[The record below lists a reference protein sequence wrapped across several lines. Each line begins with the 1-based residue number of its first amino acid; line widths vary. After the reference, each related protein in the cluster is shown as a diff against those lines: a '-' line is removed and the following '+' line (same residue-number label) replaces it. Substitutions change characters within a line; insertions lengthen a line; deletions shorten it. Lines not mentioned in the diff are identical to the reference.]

1 MKRSITNERELEE
14 AISALEKKA
23 DDQRQAL
30 KEHFSGVMEN
40 MKPLNLIRHGL
51 RSAFSGDNKQ
61 DLLKTVIG
69 IGSGLLGRRLLA
81 RRAGGNVL
89 RKIIGAALEFGVVG
103 MVAKNAERIKEKGSE
118 LIDRI
123 LHKKKP
129 SGSDLITD
137 PEQPAL

>member
-14 AISALEKKA
+14 AISILEKKA
-23 DDQRQAL
+23 DDQRQVL

-51 RSAFSGDNKQ
+51 QSAFSGNNKL
-61 DLLKTVIG
+61 DLMKTVIG

-81 RRAGGNVL
+81 RRVGGNVL

-103 MVAKNAERIKEKGSE
+103 IVAKNAERIKEKGSV

-137 PEQPAL
+137 PEQPTP